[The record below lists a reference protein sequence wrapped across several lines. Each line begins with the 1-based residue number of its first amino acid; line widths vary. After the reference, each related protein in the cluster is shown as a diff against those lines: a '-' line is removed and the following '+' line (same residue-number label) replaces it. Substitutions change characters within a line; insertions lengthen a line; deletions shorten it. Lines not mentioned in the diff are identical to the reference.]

1 MEVLERLVAKLV
13 SAMVAMVIAAI
24 GLATA
29 FGFLVAGAYMLLA
42 TDLPPWAS
50 ALIVGG
56 VLAVLAPL
64 AALLVLRSGR
74 TPASGAG
81 GASGA
86 GASTRRPASRRSDP
100 PAGAEDLA
108 LSVAALDQAMR
119 RSPWSILAA
128 ALAAGVMLGM
138 SREARRSVAD
148 LLAALVRPPP
158 R

>member
-29 FGFLVAGAYMLLA
+29 FGFLVAGGYMLLA

-56 VLAVLAPL
+56 VLAILAPL

-74 TPASGAG
+74 TPAP
-81 GASGA
+81 GA
-86 GASTRRPASRRSDP
+86 GASTRRPASRRPDP
-100 PAGAEDLA
+100 PAGPEDLA
-108 LSVAALDQAMR
+108 LSIAALDRAIQ
-119 RSPWSILAA
+119 RSPWSMLAA
-128 ALAAGVMLGM
+128 ALAAGIMLGM
-138 SREARRSVAD
+138 SREARRSIAD
-148 LLAALVRPPP
+148 LLTALLRPPQ